1 VVTAIGDAAAIR
13 AQLAV
18 SPQVAVFQQA
28 VEDFGLTFS
37 VRERP
42 EVTVPAYDG
51 SLDLQYAAAR

>member
-1 VVTAIGDAAAIR
+1 
-13 AQLAV
+13 
-18 SPQVAVFQQA
+18 
-28 VEDFGLTFS
+28 